1 MRPLGA
7 VVVVGL
13 AGVCVLLWQLLGEV
27 DPPSPRAPAAGSMAP
42 SAPSAAV
49 AASVQPP
56 PAVPELPPPPEPPE
70 LRGHDTVD
78 PCTAAFEPA
87 IPLGFATVT
96 ADGVTV
102 AWQPGFEAQ
111 GPYDVAVQPTAIAHL
126 VTGLLAEAAALT
138 GTPRRERLTAVVY
151 PSRPALRAATHAPG
165 WADGVYDGGAVRVAA
180 LPTAE
185 LGVEISSLRH
195 ELIHA
200 QLHTTVGCMP
210 AWLNEGL
217 AMYFAGAPPIRTW
230 LKLLRNP
237 DGFDLGTLEV
247 PTFAALVDERAE
259 RAYAESLAMIL
270 FIVERSGEA
279 GLRAAVQS
287 VRTARPDRGVWEA
300 LYPGA
305 GHRIVLDALA
315 RKLFGVPVG
324 GDLDAMFRGAVCCH
338 GLRAIADLG
347 CRGVS
352 PRTDRTRW
360 IDQSSSP
367 RAACD
372 ATW

>member
-1 MRPLGA
+1 M
-7 VVVVGL
+7 
-13 AGVCVLLWQLLGEV
+13 CVFLWQLLAEV
-27 DPPSPRAPAAGSMAP
+27 HPPPHPPAAEGIAP
-42 SAPSAAV
+42 RPAV
-49 AASVQPP
+49 AASVTTSGTTSGQP
-56 PAVPELPPPPEPPE
+56 PELPPPPEPPE

-78 PCTAAFEPA
+78 PCSAPFEPA
-87 IPLGFATVT
+87 IPFGFATVT

-102 AWQPGFEAQ
+102 AWQPGVAAQ
-111 GPYDVAVQPTAIAHL
+111 GPYDVALQPTATAHL
-126 VTGLLAEAAALT
+126 VTGLLAEASALT

-151 PSRPALRAATHAPG
+151 PSRAAFRAATHAPA

-230 LKLLRNP
+230 LRMLRNP
-237 DGFDLGTLEV
+237 DAFDLGTLEV
-247 PTFAALVDERAE
+247 PTYAALVDERAE
-259 RAYAESLAMIL
+259 RAYAESLAMIA

-287 VRTARPDRGVWEA
+287 LRTAARGRGVWET
-300 LYPGA
+300 LYPGT
-305 GHRIVLDALA
+305 GHRVVLDVLA

-324 GDLDAMFRGAVCCH
+324 GDLDAMLRGAVCCH
-338 GLRAIADLG
+338 GLRAIAEIG
-347 CRGVS
+347 CRGVP
-352 PRTDRTRW
+352 PRADRTRW